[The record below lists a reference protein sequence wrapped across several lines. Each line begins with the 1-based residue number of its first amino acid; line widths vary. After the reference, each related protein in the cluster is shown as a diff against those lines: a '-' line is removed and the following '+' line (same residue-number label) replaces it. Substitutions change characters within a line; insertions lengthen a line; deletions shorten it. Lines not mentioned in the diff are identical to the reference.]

1 MNCVVE
7 SVAETHRME
16 LFQVAVI
23 SLFIPSGIYSR
34 TKRKKKKLTKQEQ
47 QKNTQP
53 NPKPPEQQNK
63 LTNKQKTSCTVF
75 HYHIGNWQIGFIE
88 DFLGGLVVK
97 NPPCNA
103 GNMDSIP
110 GQGSEILNVAHRN

>member
-1 MNCVVE
+1 MGYTLG
-7 SVAETHRME
+7 S
-16 LFQVAVI
+16 
-23 SLFIPSGIYSR
+23 
-34 TKRKKKKLTKQEQ
+34 KKKKIKTNQTRTTK
-47 QKNTQP
+47 KHTT
-53 NPKPPEQQNK
+53 KPQTPRTAKQA
-63 LTNKQKTSCTVF
+63 NKQKTSCTVF
-75 HYHIGNWQIGFIE
+75 SYHIGNWQIGFIE